1 MKIKTLLQY
10 CRRTALLLLALLATA
25 NMALA
30 YNFEEGSIYYNISG
44 STATV
49 TYATTDYNS
58 YSGDVVI
65 PETVTHDDVTY
76 TVTKIGDYAFYNCTG
91 LTSVEIPL
99 TVTAI
104 GTINQPGRSF
114 ANCTSLT
121 SIVIPDNVGF
131 IGILTFSGCSGL
143 KNVTIGKSISKL
155 KMNKSGRPYYAF
167 QDCNSI
173 TSLTWNAVYCADNG
187 NMGTANIEHV
197 VIGPEVTMVPDN
209 FVKESKITEV
219 AIPNSLGKIGSSA
232 FLNCYDLENVTLG
245 ESLTTIGSSAF
256 QSCGIERIDIPNSVI
271 SIGNGAFS
279 GCNNMSKVTIG
290 NSVTTIGDE
299 AFRGC
304 IGIEEITIPN
314 SVTSIGNS
322 AFKKCYSLS
331 EVAIGNAVTTIG
343 EQAFYC
349 CENLTKVNISS
360 VEAWC
365 GIQFNYEFSNPL
377 YYAHHLYLND
387 QEITDLVI
395 PNSVTAINN
404 YAFYGCSGFTS
415 VTIGDSVVTIGDY
428 AFRECTGMTD
438 LTLGNSLI
446 GIFPDAFSYCTGLK
460 NITMGSSLTGIGDG
474 AFSGCT
480 SLTSFTLGKSVTE
493 QIFGNVIEYCPNIT
507 SLSVESGNPVYDSR
521 DNCNAIIEMATNKL
535 IMGCQN
541 TVIPRTVTSISSDA
555 FSGCENLTSI
565 FIPNSVTSIGLDSIV
580 DVNND
585 ITYYNNNPFQACSG
599 LKSIIVENGNPV
611 YDSRDNCN
619 AIIETTTKTLRAGCQ
634 STTIP
639 TTVTSLGDYAFSG
652 NTSLKSIDIPNSIT
666 SIGDYAFQQT
676 GLTSVTIP
684 NSVTKIGSLAF
695 ALCSSLTGL
704 DIPSSVTAI
713 EGYAFAFCTSL
724 THAIIP
730 NSVVCNFETLND
742 NNPFA
747 SYAWFRGCSALTNV
761 TIGQSIEV
769 ISLAFW
775 ECPNITSV
783 TCLAETPPT
792 MTRIVQN
799 TEEGRVYIYG
809 FDDVVLTQAT
819 LYVPASSLSSYQSAY
834 YWMAFQDIRPLGD
847 ADGDGAVGIADV
859 TELIDYLLAA
869 GNAHDMGAADVDG
882 DGTVSIADVTELLDT
897 ILNQ

>member
-1 MKIKTLLQY
+1 MMKIKTLLQY

-343 EQAFYC
+343 EQAFDC

-365 GIQFNYEFSNPL
+365 GIQFNYVFSNPL

-521 DNCNAIIEMATNKL
+521 DNCNAIIETATNKL

-565 FIPNSVTSIGLDSIV
+565 FIPNTVTSIGLDSIV

-585 ITYYNNNPFQACSG
+585 ITYYKNNPFQACSG
-599 LKSIIVENGNPV
+599 LKSIIVESGNPV

-619 AIIETTTKTLRAGCQ
+619 AIIETATNTLRVGCQ

-639 TTVTSLGDYAFSG
+639 ATITSIGDYAFSEC
-652 NTSLKSIDIPNSIT
+652 TSLKSIDIPNSVT
-666 SIGDYAFQQT
+666 TIGDYAFFICT
-676 GLTSVTIP
+676 ALSSINIP
-684 NSVTKIGSLAF
+684 NSVTNIGSLAF
-695 ALCSSLTGL
+695 WACSSLMSL

-724 THAIIP
+724 TNAVIP
-730 NSVVCNFETLND
+730 NSVICNYETLND
-742 NNPFA
+742 NDPYG
-747 SYAWFRGCSALTNV
+747 SYGWFRGCSSLTSV

-769 ISLAFW
+769 LSMAFW
-775 ECPNITSV
+775 ECPNITRV
-783 TCLAETPPT
+783 TCLNENPPI
-792 MTRIVQN
+792 M
-799 TEEGRVYIYG
+799 RVSNNNHC
-809 FDDVVLTQAT
+809 FEDVVFNQAT
-819 LYVPASSLSSYQSAY
+819 LYVPASSLEAYQTEY
-834 YWMAFQDIRPLGD
+834 DWNKFQDIRPLGD
-847 ADGDGAVGIADV
+847 ADTDGEVGIGDV
-859 TELIDYLLAA
+859 TRLIDYLLSDNVN
-869 GNAHDMGAADVDG
+869 GFDMGAADTDG
-882 DGTVSIADVTELLDT
+882 DGQISIGDVTKLIDT
-897 ILNQ
+897 VLHQ